1 MRTLKKRNDR
11 RNLEENN
18 RWKKKEKG
26 VREERGEKIRKES
39 RKLLI
44 IFIPHDKI
52 VKINKMEKEKKCN
65 LWEWSR

>member
-1 MRTLKKRNDR
+1 MRTLKKRNDG

>member
-39 RKLLI
+39 HKLLI